1 LVTAFATSSAWHD
14 KVELVVY
21 HLDQDPAPGRKYAP
35 ITGATV
41 IINQHNKIMRIS
53 LDALKRAF
61 EQEFEKT
68 NK

>member
-14 KVELVVY
+14 KVDLKVY
-21 HLDQDPAPGRKYAP
+21 HLDQDPLPARKYGA

-41 IINQHNKIMRIS
+41 IINQGNKITHIS
-53 LDALKRAF
+53 TDALKQAF
-61 EQEFEKT
+61 EQAFAEM